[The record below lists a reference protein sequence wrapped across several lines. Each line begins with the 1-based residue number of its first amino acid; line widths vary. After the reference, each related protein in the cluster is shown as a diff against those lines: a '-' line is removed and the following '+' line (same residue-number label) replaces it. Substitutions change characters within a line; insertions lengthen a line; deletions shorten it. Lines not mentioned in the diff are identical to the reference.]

1 MNVQPTLINNPFT
14 VFVEGNVGSGK
25 STFLNSFKSFD
36 DVQVL
41 EEPIDKWKDLHG
53 HNLLDLRFKH
63 PELFAFPFQS
73 YATLTRLR
81 QHLQPSE
88 KPIKVM
94 ERSLLTARHCFVKNL
109 HQNGLHD
116 GLYRVL
122 NEWYDFVNDFHTIRC
137 DLIVYLRT
145 TPETA
150 STRIRERART
160 EETTI
165 EDSYIN
171 QLHDRHEDLLAR
183 ENNLIATPV
192 VIIDANQS
200 REEMSVECQR
210 CYEIFQKM
218 FKEKRLKPD
227 DSETTI
233 RI

>member
-1 MNVQPTLINNPFT
+1 MNVQQSLINNPFT

-25 STFLNSFKSFD
+25 STFLDSFKSFD

-41 EEPIDKWKDLHG
+41 EEPIDKWKNLHG
-53 HNLLDLRFKH
+53 HNLFDLRFKL

-81 QHLQPSE
+81 QHLQPTE

-109 HQNGLHD
+109 HQNGMHD
-116 GLYRVL
+116 GLYHVL

-150 STRIRERART
+150 STRIRARART

-165 EDSYIN
+165 NDLYIN
-171 QLHDRHEDLLAR
+171 QLHDRHEELLVR
-183 ENNLIATPV
+183 KNNLIATPV
-192 VIIDANQS
+192 LIIDANQS
-200 REEMSVECQR
+200 LEEMIVECQR
-210 CYEIFQKM
+210 CYEIIQQM
-218 FKEKRLKPD
+218 FIARKLKPD
-227 DSETTI
+227 DPETTI